1 MRPPMWRW
9 SRIVSTGPDGPVKGE
24 DQWIGRGWRFDR
36 DYRKGASGTE
46 LDRKY
51 PGCRA
56 ALEAFSDSRPGGWK
70 WMLEALLMS
79 SSSDRDLADLIGD
92 RKAGKAVTAYRKLFF
107 DIDEYRDSPMAVSV
121 NVLASAGNRAGVMGT
136 SDYVWKLF
144 SYTWG
149 AEEFMNAVCRG
160 PETGSMTDKQQK
172 WMAAAIRQE
181 NMFRAM
187 NAVEELKAGWSEQ
200 AAMTLDSTRHLW
212 SHQGETGG
220 ESLFDRYLDELMS
233 LRVAGVIQGRKDT
246 EPEKL
251 EAEEKRSGINRCDS
265 TLVG

>member
-1 MRPPMWRW
+1 M
-9 SRIVSTGPDGPVKGE
+9 SLGTEGPAKGE

-36 DYRKGASGTE
+36 DYRKNFKNPE

-56 ALEAFSDSRPGGWK
+56 ALEVFSDSRPGGWK
-70 WMLEALLMS
+70 WMMEALLMS
-79 SSSDRDLADLIGD
+79 SDTDRQLADLIGD
-92 RKAGKAVTAYRKLFF
+92 RKAEKAVQAYRKLFF
-107 DIDEYRDSPMAVSV
+107 DIDDYRDSPMAVSV

-149 AEEFMNAVCRG
+149 AEEFMSAVCKG
-160 PETGSMTDKQQK
+160 PETGAMTDRQQK
-172 WMAAAIRQE
+172 WMADAVRQE

-187 NAVEELKAGWSEQ
+187 NAVEELKTGWSES

-212 SHQGETGG
+212 SRQNESGG

-233 LRVAGVIQGRKDT
+233 LRVAGVIQGRNDT
-246 EPEKL
+246 EPEQL
-251 EAEEKRSGINRCDS
+251 EAEEKRSGINKCDQKLIS
-265 TLVG
+265 